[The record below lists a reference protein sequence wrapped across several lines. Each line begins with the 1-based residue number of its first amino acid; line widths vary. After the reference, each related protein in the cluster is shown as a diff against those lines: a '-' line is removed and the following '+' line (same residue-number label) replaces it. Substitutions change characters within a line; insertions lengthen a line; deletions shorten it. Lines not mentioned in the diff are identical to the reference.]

1 MNILII
7 TSAFPT
13 IRESWRG
20 TYVLECA
27 RSLALHHNVTVVYP
41 ERLSAA
47 NVGNEPF
54 FIDEYLQP
62 RVRFLNFTYT
72 HFPKSWLVS
81 YVAAFRK
88 VLNRVNAEQKIDV
101 IFAHV
106 VLPAGA
112 AAVVWGRRLNVPVIL
127 TEHWGPA
134 GDWLKETSMPP
145 QLMRAIIRKIY
156 RRADCLTAVSDTLAE
171 DIFTTFGTRVDA
183 KFDQPID
190 CKLFRPQ
197 EDNVTPESRRRVLC
211 VTRADDPR
219 KGVPNLLAAW
229 KIVAREMADSVFLQ
243 IAAPDVQGLAAEVK
257 RNGIG
262 TSCELLASVPQSEL
276 ATLFQKA
283 SLIVIPSRYETFGRT
298 GAEGLACGV
307 PVVSTK
313 CGGPAEYI
321 TEGTGLM
328 VPSENPGALAEAIM
342 VALQRRDRFFPPREL
357 ARRIC
362 GRFGYES
369 VCQRFTD
376 LAESLI
382 KRRKP

>member
-1 MNILII
+1 MNVLII
-7 TSAFPT
+7 TSTFPT
-13 IRESWRG
+13 KRESWRG
-20 TYVLECA
+20 TYILDCA
-27 RSLALHHNVTVVYP
+27 RSLALQHNVTVVYP
-41 ERLSAA
+41 ERLSAP

-62 RVRFLNFTYT
+62 RVRFVNFTYT

-88 VLNRVNAEQKIDV
+88 VLNRINAEQRIDV

-127 TEHWGPA
+127 TEQWGPA
-134 GDWLKETSMPP
+134 GDWLKDTMIPP
-145 QLMRAIIRKIY
+145 RLMRAIVGKIY
-156 RRADCLTAVSDTLAE
+156 RRADCLTAVSDSLAE
-171 DIFTTFGTRVDA
+171 DITRTFGAHVDA

-190 CKLFRPQ
+190 CEFFRPDG
-197 EDNVTPESRRRVLC
+197 DNVTLEPRRVLC

-229 KIVAREMADSVFLQ
+229 KIVAREMADSVGLQ
-243 IAAPDVQGLAAEVK
+243 IVAPDVHALAAEVE

-262 TSCELLASVPQSEL
+262 ASCELVASIPPPGLA
-276 ATLFQKA
+276 ALFQKA

-307 PVVSTK
+307 PVVSTR

-328 VPSENPGALAEAIM
+328 VPTENPGALAEAIM
-342 VALQRRDRFFPPREL
+342 VALQQRDKFLPPREL

-362 GRFGYES
+362 ERFSYEA

-382 KRRKP
+382 K

>member
-1 MNILII
+1 MNVLIL

-13 IRESWRG
+13 MRESWRG

-41 ERLSAA
+41 EQLSAP
-47 NVGNEPF
+47 NVGNKPF
-54 FIDEYLQP
+54 FIDEYLQA

-72 HFPKSWLVS
+72 HFPKTWLVS

-88 VLNRVNAEQKIDV
+88 VLYRINAEQRVDV

-134 GDWLKETSMPP
+134 GDWLKQTPIPP
-145 QLMRAIIRKIY
+145 RLMRAIIGKIY
-156 RRADCLTAVSDTLAE
+156 RRADYLTAVSDSLAE
-171 DIFTTFGTRVDA
+171 DIFRTFGTHVDA

-190 CKLFRPQ
+190 CEVFRPQ
-197 EDNVTPESRRRVLC
+197 GDNVTPEPRRVLC

-229 KIVAREMADSVFLQ
+229 KIVAREMADSVCLQ
-243 IAAPDVQGLAAEVK
+243 IVAPDVRRLAAQVE
-257 RNGIG
+257 RNGIA
-262 TSCELLASVPQSEL
+262 TSCELVASIPPSGL

-307 PVVSTK
+307 PVVSTR

-328 VPSENPGALAEAIM
+328 VPAENPGALAEAIM
-342 VALQRRDRFFPPREL
+342 VALQRRDKFLPPREL

-362 GRFGYES
+362 ERFSYES
-369 VCQRFTD
+369 VCQRFTE

-382 KRRKP
+382 K

>member
-1 MNILII
+1 MNVLLL
-7 TSAFPT
+7 TSTFPT
-13 IRESWRG
+13 MRESWRG

-27 RSLALHHNVTVVYP
+27 RSLALRHNVTVVYP
-41 ERLSAA
+41 ERLTAP

-72 HFPKSWLVS
+72 HFPKSWLIS

-88 VLNRVNAEQKIDV
+88 VLNRINTEQRIDV

-134 GDWLKETSMPP
+134 GDWLKQTAMPP
-145 QLMRAIIRKIY
+145 RLMRAIIRKVY
-156 RRADCLTAVSDTLAE
+156 GRADYLTAVSDSLAE
-171 DIFTTFGTRVDA
+171 DIVRTFGTRVDA

-190 CKLFRPQ
+190 CDFFRPQ
-197 EDNVTPESRRRVLC
+197 GDNVDAEARRVLC

-219 KGVPNLLAAW
+219 KDVPNLLAAW
-229 KIVAREMADSVFLQ
+229 KIVAREMADSVCLQ
-243 IAAPDVQGLAAEVK
+243 IAAPDVRELAAEVERK
-257 RNGIG
+257 GISR
-262 TSCELLASVPQSEL
+262 SCELIGSIPQSGL
-276 ATLFQKA
+276 AALFQKA

-307 PVVSTK
+307 PVVSTR
-313 CGGPAEYI
+313 CGGPDEYI

-328 VPSENPGALAEAIM
+328 VPAENPGALAEAIM
-342 VALQRRDRFFPPREL
+342 VALQRRDKFLSPGEL
-357 ARRIC
+357 ARKIC
-362 GRFGYES
+362 DRFGYET

-376 LAESLI
+376 IAESLI
-382 KRRKP
+382 K

>member
-1 MNILII
+1 MNVLII

-13 IRESWRG
+13 MRESWRG

-27 RSLALHHNVTVVYP
+27 RSLALHHDVTVVYP
-41 ERLSAA
+41 ERLSAP

-72 HFPKSWLVS
+72 HFPKTWLVS

-88 VLNRVNAEQKIDV
+88 VLNRINAEQRIDV

-134 GDWLKETSMPP
+134 GDWLKQTGMPP
-145 QLMRAIIRKIY
+145 ELMRVIIRKIY
-156 RRADCLTAVSDTLAE
+156 GRADYLTAVSDSLAE
-171 DIFTTFGTRVDA
+171 DIARTFGTRVDA

-190 CKLFRPQ
+190 CEFFRPQ
-197 EDNVTPESRRRVLC
+197 GDNVTPEPIRVLC

-219 KGVPNLLAAW
+219 KGLPNLLAAW
-229 KIVAREMADSVFLQ
+229 KIVAREMADSVCLQ
-243 IAAPDVQGLAAEVK
+243 IAAPDVRELAAQVE

-262 TSCELLASVPQSEL
+262 TSCELVASIPRSGLA
-276 ATLFQKA
+276 ALFQKA
-283 SLIVIPSRYETFGRT
+283 SLIVIPTRYETFGRT

-307 PVVSTK
+307 PVVSTR

-328 VPSENPGALAEAIM
+328 VPAENPGALAEAIM
-342 VALQRRDRFFPPREL
+342 VALQRRDKFLPPREL

-362 GRFGYES
+362 ERCGYET

-376 LAESLI
+376 LAESLT
-382 KRRKP
+382 K

>member
-1 MNILII
+1 
-7 TSAFPT
+7 
-13 IRESWRG
+13 
-20 TYVLECA
+20 
-27 RSLALHHNVTVVYP
+27 VTVVYP

-88 VLNRVNAEQKIDV
+88 VLNRINAEEKFDV

-134 GDWLKETSMPP
+134 GDWLKQTSMPP
-145 QLMRAIIRKIY
+145 QLLRAIIRKIY
-156 RRADCLTAVSDTLAE
+156 GRADCLTAVSNSLAE

-190 CKLFRPQ
+190 CDLFRPG
-197 EDNVTPESRRRVLC
+197 EDNVTSEPHRVLC

-229 KIVAREMADSVFLQ
+229 KIVAREMPDSVRLQ
-243 IAAPDVQGLAAEVK
+243 IAAPDVQGLAADVK

-276 ATLFQKA
+276 AALFQKA

-307 PVVSTK
+307 PVVSTN
-313 CGGPAEYI
+313 CGGPGEYI

-328 VPSENPGALAEAIM
+328 VPPENPGALAEAII
-342 VALQRRDRFFPPREL
+342 VALQRRDRFLPAREL
-357 ARRIC
+357 ARTIC
-362 GRFGYES
+362 ERFGYET

-376 LAESLI
+376 LADRLI
-382 KRRKP
+382 K